1 MEVQLGDPWTRPLE
15 GARRSPGGGVGC
27 QGAGKPKWDRW
38 QASRVVEELAEQF
51 EGWET
56 SEDVSELEKDPFGE
70 PGPPPGIPKSQYWST
85 LDQSMSLFGRN
96 QLSAEEN
103 ELYQTLQKQEQK
115 QVLSINTKYI
125 AIEKVY
131 ASLHLCIKMIS
142 CGTGCK
148 FETAIKVL
156 NGLFSHIDEVATRRR
171 NWDIPGGRDL
181 SADWGEVC
189 KGIT

>member
-85 LDQSMSLFGRN
+85 LDQSMSLF
-96 QLSAEEN
+96 
-103 ELYQTLQKQEQK
+103 
-115 QVLSINTKYI
+115 
-125 AIEKVY
+125 
-131 ASLHLCIKMIS
+131 
-142 CGTGCK
+142 
-148 FETAIKVL
+148 
-156 NGLFSHIDEVATRRR
+156 
-171 NWDIPGGRDL
+171 
-181 SADWGEVC
+181 
-189 KGIT
+189 